1 MYLTQELDKKCYLL
15 AGKKAFFHRFCDTG
29 FKTKWTGLWAGNK
42 KFLEYFAFKIN
53 EEWLSPE
60 NCVRFE
66 EDGATATHF
75 FELDKM
81 KVEESILI
89 PEEFPAL
96 LCKLTFSN
104 KTQEEINLEIKLEV
118 GANIRKMEEN
128 WNERT
133 YSKKFEENKILVSN
147 ELGVLAFGSS
157 ILGKD
162 ILSSY
167 YKEHYP
173 GELQRCFVPGIY
185 NTSIVLPPLST
196 QSIIFTFVCGSSE
209 KDTKLTFSSLSSWE
223 ETLARKYEV
232 YKMNE
237 DSLETE
243 DSVLKS
249 LFYASVT
256 NLEKCAYEG
265 KVKGFLAGYPWFTQI
280 WGRDLGWVIRA
291 SVDVGNFEFAK
302 SSLEVLAKNQS
313 EEGLIPNFITLD
325 GKIDYNS
332 ADATP
337 LWIIALNK
345 YVECSGDLDFLERV
359 KENLLKAL
367 NWYKKNCDEN
377 GFISNDSRET
387 WMDTLDRKGIC
398 LDVCSIWYEALK
410 SGSNLLNLLGDSIG
424 SKALLDSSKLL
435 QNNIEKHFWKDDF
448 YIDNLEGG
456 ERSINA
462 VFPLVFGI
470 SKRPV
475 KALKVLESSEFT
487 TEFGIRTLSKY
498 SNLYNPAG
506 YHTGSSW
513 GITTALMACAEF
525 LNNRTEKGMEYLQKI
540 SKTLNK
546 FCVNSLPEAWNS
558 EDGSLNLL
566 KPFGYEYAAFLQA
579 WSAAGVIICIDEF
592 LLGLKEDAL
601 NKSITITPA
610 IRENRVKRRKL
621 VDKDVIELIIEEAGR
636 RINSTCKS
644 SKERFYK
651 LITLPKV

>member
-621 VDKDVIELIIEEAGR
+621 VDKDVIELTIEEAGR

>member
-1 MYLTQELDKKCYLL
+1 MYLTQELEKKCYLL

-29 FKTKWTGLWAGNK
+29 FRTKWTGLWSGNK
-42 KFLEYFAFKIN
+42 KFLEYFAFKVN
-53 EEWLSPE
+53 EEWLSPQ
-60 NCVRFE
+60 NCIRFE

-75 FELDKM
+75 FELDKI
-81 KVEESILI
+81 KVEEKILV
-89 PEEFPAL
+89 PEQFPAL
-96 LCKLTFSN
+96 ICKLTFLN
-104 KTQEEINLEIKLEV
+104 KTPKDINVEVNLEV
-118 GANIRKMEEN
+118 GVNIRKMEEN

-133 YSKKFEENKILVSN
+133 YSKKFEENKVFVSN
-147 ELGVLAFGSS
+147 EIGVLAFGSS
-157 ILGKD
+157 TLGKD

-185 NTSIVLPPLST
+185 NTSIVLPPLSA
-196 QSIIFTFVCGSSE
+196 QSIIFTFVCGNSE
-209 KDTKLTFSSLSSWE
+209 KDTKLTFSSISSWE
-223 ETLARKYEV
+223 EILARKYEV
-232 YKMNE
+232 YRINE
-237 DSLETE
+237 DFLETE
-243 DSVLKS
+243 DPILKD
-249 LFYASVT
+249 LFYAAII

-265 KVKGFLAGYPWFTQI
+265 KIKGFLAGYPWFTQL
-280 WGRDLGWVIRA
+280 WGRDLGWIIRA
-291 SVDVGNFEFAK
+291 AVDVGNFEFAK
-302 SSLEVLAKNQS
+302 SSLEALAKNQS

-325 GKIDYNS
+325 GRVDYNS

-367 NWYKKNCDEN
+367 NWYKKSCDEN
-377 GFISNDSRET
+377 GFVSNDSRQT
-387 WMDTLDRKGIC
+387 WMDTLDRKGTC
-398 LDVCSIWYEALK
+398 LEVCSIWYEALK
-410 SGSNLLNLLGDSIG
+410 SGSNLLNLLGDFIG
-424 SKALLDSSKLL
+424 SKALLESSKLL
-435 QNNIEKHFWKDDF
+435 RNNIEKYFWKDEF
-448 YIDNLEGG
+448 YTDNLEGG

-470 SKRPV
+470 SKRP
-475 KALKVLESSEFT
+475 LKVLKILESSEFT

-506 YHTGSSW
+506 YHTGASW

-558 EDGSLNLL
+558 EDGSLNLV
-566 KPFGYEYAAFLQA
+566 KPFGCEYAAFLQA

-601 NKSITITPA
+601 NKSITISPS
-610 IRENRVKRRKL
+610 IRESRVKRKKL
-621 VDKDVIELIIEEAGR
+621 IDKDLIELAIEEYGKR
-636 RINSTCKS
+636 VRCTCKS
-644 SKERFYK
+644 SKDRFYK
-651 LITLPKV
+651 LIILPKV

>member
-104 KTQEEINLEIKLEV
+104 KTQEEINLEINLEV

-243 DSVLKS
+243 DPVLKS
-249 LFYASVT
+249 LFYASIT

-337 LWIIALNK
+337 LWVIALNK

-435 QNNIEKHFWKDDF
+435 KNNIEKHFWRDDF

-540 SKTLNK
+540 NKTLNK

-621 VDKDVIELIIEEAGR
+621 VDKDVIELTIEEAGR

-644 SKERFYK
+644 SKEHFYK